1 MSDQVSE
8 QGQVSETSGLDAD
21 RVQGGIQGEAEPSTA
36 AVREQEGDRSDE
48 RADEQVD
55 EADLDDDEVP
65 ERHVGWED
73 EA

>member
-21 RVQGGIQGEAEPSTA
+21 RVQGGIQGEVEPSTA
-36 AVREQEGDRSDE
+36 AVRKQEGGPSDGRTDDVE
-48 RADEQVD
+48 E
-55 EADLDDDEVP
+55 DDDEVP

-73 EA
+73 EL